1 MTAFEGT
8 DELPLRSAVIG
19 VTAPSDERFEPDLLR
34 LGRGHFAA
42 NIELTPGAWSFDVT
56 AEARDGSVLSAA
68 FEQRFE
74 T

>member
-1 MTAFEGT
+1 M
-8 DELPLRSAVIG
+8 
-19 VTAPSDERFEPDLLR
+19 TAPSDERFEPDLLR